1 MGSYTITMFKYFA
14 LISFL
19 TISLNSIGRTI
30 VVAPGK
36 SSVLK
41 NTILQAADGDT
52 LLVQK
57 GIYKEQ
63 DILVAKKLVIIGQGF
78 PTIDGDH
85 KGQLIVVTRDSVTI
99 SGLQLQNTGRS
110 SMTDMAAI
118 RLQNVQFARVVNNRL
133 VNNTYGVYLQN
144 SHYCLVYNNTISADA
159 KDELNSGNGI
169 HAWKSTHLL
178 IQSNKIKGHRDGI
191 YFEFVTDSRIL
202 YNTSD
207 KNIRYGL
214 HFMFS
219 HQDVYTHNTF
229 ADNGS
234 GVAVMYSKK
243 VEMYN
248 NTFRH
253 NWGDASY
260 AILLKEI
267 TDSKIEHNLFA
278 KNTVG
283 IYMEG
288 TSRIDVRHNE
298 FVENG
303 WAMRVQASCDNNTF
317 EKNNFL
323 SNSFDV
329 ATNGTMMLNIF
340 NNNYWDK
347 YDGYDLD
354 KNKIGDVPYYPVSM
368 YSVVTERIPGAMIL
382 YRSFLTDVMDQVEK
396 LMPSVVPDQLKDN
409 NPMMKSWK
417 LR

>member
-1 MGSYTITMFKYFA
+1 MPRLIITILFIFFA
-14 LISFL
+14 YNGN
-19 TISLNSIGRTI
+19 TKTI
-30 VVAPGK
+30 VVRADK
-36 SSVLK
+36 ANAIK
-41 NTILQAADGDT
+41 NALAYCTDGDT
-52 LLVQK
+52 VSIEK
-57 GIYKEQ
+57 GLYKEQ
-63 DILVAKKLVIIGQGF
+63 DILVSKRITILGKDYPV
-78 PTIDGDH
+78 IDGVK
-85 KGQLIVVTRDSVTI
+85 KGQLIVVVRDSVII

-118 RLQNVQFARVVNNRL
+118 RLQNVKSVSVTNNKL

-144 SHYCLVYNNTISADA
+144 SHYCLVYKNTIRADA

-178 IQSNKIKGHRDGI
+178 LQSNNISGHRDGI
-191 YFEFVTDSRIL
+191 YFEFVTDSRIIN
-202 YNTSD
+202 NTSTE
-207 KNIRYGL
+207 NIRYGL

-219 HQDVYTHNTF
+219 HKDVYTRNSF
-229 ADNGS
+229 INNGS
-234 GVAVMYSKK
+234 GVAVMYSKQ
-243 VEMYN
+243 VEMYY

-267 TDSKIEHNLFA
+267 ADSKIEHNLFD

-288 TSRIDVRHNE
+288 TSRIQVLYNE

-303 WAMRVQASCDNNTF
+303 WAMRVQSSCDNNVF

-329 ATNGTMMLNIF
+329 ATNGTMMLNTF

-354 KNKIGDVPYYPVSM
+354 KNKVGDVPYYPVSM
-368 YSVVTERIPGAMIL
+368 YSVVTERVPTAMIL
-382 YRSFLTDVMDQVEK
+382 YRSFLTDIMNRVEK
-396 LMPSVVPDQLKDN
+396 VMPSIVPDKLKDD
-409 NPMMKSWK
+409 NPLMKSLK

>member
-1 MGSYTITMFKYFA
+1 MPRLLITILFIFFA
-14 LISFL
+14 YNGN
-19 TISLNSIGRTI
+19 TKTI
-30 VVAPGK
+30 VVRADK
-36 SSVLK
+36 ANAIK
-41 NTILQAADGDT
+41 NALAYCTDGDT
-52 LLVQK
+52 VSIEK
-57 GIYKEQ
+57 GLYKEQ
-63 DILVAKKLVIIGQGF
+63 DILVSKRITILGKDYPV
-78 PTIDGDH
+78 IDGVK
-85 KGQLIVVTRDSVTI
+85 KGQLIVVVRDSVII

-118 RLQNVQFARVVNNRL
+118 RLQNVKSVSVTNNKL

-144 SHYCLVYNNTISADA
+144 SHYCLVYKNTIRADA

-178 IQSNKIKGHRDGI
+178 LQSNNISGHRDGI
-191 YFEFVTDSRIL
+191 YFEFVTDSRIIN
-202 YNTSD
+202 NTSTE
-207 KNIRYGL
+207 NIRYGL

-219 HQDVYTHNTF
+219 HKDVYTRNSF
-229 ADNGS
+229 INNGS
-234 GVAVMYSKK
+234 GVAVMYSKQ
-243 VEMYN
+243 VEMYY

-267 TDSKIEHNLFA
+267 ADSKIEHNLFD

-288 TSRIDVRHNE
+288 TSRIQVLYNE

-303 WAMRVQASCDNNTF
+303 WAMRVQSSCDNNVF

-329 ATNGTMMLNIF
+329 ATNGTMMLNTF

-354 KNKIGDVPYYPVSM
+354 KNKVGDVPYYPVSM
-368 YSVVTERIPGAMIL
+368 YSVVTERVPTAMIL
-382 YRSFLTDVMDQVEK
+382 YRSFLTDIMNRVEK
-396 LMPSVVPDQLKDN
+396 VMPSIVPDKLKDD
-409 NPMMKSWK
+409 NPLMKSLK

>member
-1 MGSYTITMFKYFA
+1 MPRLIITILFIFFA
-14 LISFL
+14 Y
-19 TISLNSIGRTI
+19 NGNAKTI
-30 VVAPGK
+30 VVRADK
-36 SSVLK
+36 ANAIK
-41 NTILQAADGDT
+41 NALAYCTDGDT
-52 LLVQK
+52 VSIEK
-57 GIYKEQ
+57 GLYKEQ
-63 DILVAKKLVIIGQGF
+63 DILVSKRITILGKDYPV
-78 PTIDGDH
+78 IDGVK
-85 KGQLIVVTRDSVTI
+85 KGQLIVVVRDSVII

-118 RLQNVQFARVVNNRL
+118 RLQNVKSVSVTNNKL

-144 SHYCLVYNNTISADA
+144 SHYCLVYKNTISADA

-178 IQSNKIKGHRDGI
+178 LQSNNISGHRDGI
-191 YFEFVTDSRIL
+191 YFEFVTDSRIIN
-202 YNTSD
+202 NTSTE
-207 KNIRYGL
+207 NIRYGL

-219 HQDVYTHNTF
+219 HKDVYTRNSF
-229 ADNGS
+229 INNGS
-234 GVAVMYSKK
+234 GVAVMYSKQ
-243 VEMYN
+243 VEMYY

-267 TDSKIEHNLFA
+267 ADSKIEHNLFD

-288 TSRIDVRHNE
+288 TSRIQVLYNE

-303 WAMRVQASCDNNTF
+303 WAMRVQSSCDNNVF

-329 ATNGTMMLNIF
+329 ATNGTMMLNTF

-354 KNKIGDVPYYPVSM
+354 KNKVGDVPYYPVSM
-368 YSVVTERIPGAMIL
+368 YSVVTERVPTAMIL
-382 YRSFLTDVMDQVEK
+382 YRSFLTDIMNRVEK
-396 LMPSVVPDQLKDN
+396 VMPSIVPDKLKDD
-409 NPMMKSWK
+409 NPLMKSLK

>member
-1 MGSYTITMFKYFA
+1 MPRLIITILFIFFA
-14 LISFL
+14 YNGN
-19 TISLNSIGRTI
+19 TKTI
-30 VVAPGK
+30 VVRADK
-36 SSVLK
+36 ANAIK
-41 NTILQAADGDT
+41 NALAYCTDGDT
-52 LLVQK
+52 VSIEK
-57 GIYKEQ
+57 GLYKEQ
-63 DILVAKKLVIIGQGF
+63 DILVSKRITILGKDYPV
-78 PTIDGDH
+78 IDGVK
-85 KGQLIVVTRDSVTI
+85 KGQLIVVVRDSVII

-118 RLQNVQFARVVNNRL
+118 RLQNVKSVSVTNNKL

-144 SHYCLVYNNTISADA
+144 SHYCLVYKNTIRADT

-178 IQSNKIKGHRDGI
+178 LQSNNISGHRDGI
-191 YFEFVTDSRIL
+191 YFEFVTDSRIIN
-202 YNTSD
+202 NTSTE
-207 KNIRYGL
+207 NIRYGL

-219 HQDVYTHNTF
+219 HKDVYTRNSF
-229 ADNGS
+229 INNGS
-234 GVAVMYSKK
+234 GVAVMYSKQ
-243 VEMYN
+243 VEMYY

-267 TDSKIEHNLFA
+267 ADSKIEHNLFD

-288 TSRIDVRHNE
+288 TSRIQVLYNE

-303 WAMRVQASCDNNTF
+303 WAMRVQSSCDNNVF

-329 ATNGTMMLNIF
+329 ATNGTMMLNTF

-354 KNKIGDVPYYPVSM
+354 KNKVGDVPYYPVSM
-368 YSVVTERIPGAMIL
+368 YSVVTERVPTAMIL
-382 YRSFLTDVMDQVEK
+382 YRSFLTDIMNRVEK
-396 LMPSVVPDQLKDN
+396 VMPSIVPDKLKDD
-409 NPMMKSWK
+409 NPLMKSLK

>member
-1 MGSYTITMFKYFA
+1 MLRLIITILFIFFVYNGNAK
-14 LISFL
+14 
-19 TISLNSIGRTI
+19 TI
-30 VVAPGK
+30 VVRADK
-36 SSVLK
+36 ANAIK
-41 NTILQAADGDT
+41 NALAYCADGDT
-52 LLVQK
+52 VSIEK
-57 GIYKEQ
+57 GLYKEQ
-63 DILVAKKLVIIGQGF
+63 DILVSKRITILGKDYPV
-78 PTIDGDH
+78 IDGLK
-85 KGQLIVVTRDSVTI
+85 KGQLIVVVRDSVTI

-118 RLQNVQFARVVNNRL
+118 RLQNVKSVSVTNNKL
-133 VNNTYGVYLQN
+133 LNNTYGVYLQN
-144 SHYCLVYNNTISADA
+144 SHYCLVYKNTIKADA

-178 IQSNKIKGHRDGI
+178 LQSNNISGHRDGI
-191 YFEFVTDSRIL
+191 YFEFVTDSRIIN
-202 YNTSD
+202 NTSTE
-207 KNIRYGL
+207 NIRYGL

-219 HQDVYTHNTF
+219 HKDVYTHNSF
-229 ADNGS
+229 INNGS
-234 GVAVMYSKK
+234 GVAVMYSKQ
-243 VEMYN
+243 VEMYY

-267 TDSKIEHNLFA
+267 ADSKIEHNLFD

-288 TSRIDVRHNE
+288 TSRIQVLYNE

-303 WAMRVQASCDNNTF
+303 WAMRVQSSCDNNVF

-329 ATNGTMMLNIF
+329 ATNGTMMLNTF

-354 KNKIGDVPYYPVSM
+354 KNKVGDVPYYPVSM
-368 YSVVTERIPGAMIL
+368 YSVVTERVPTAMIL
-382 YRSFLTDVMDQVEK
+382 YRSFLTDIMNRVEK
-396 LMPSVVPDQLKDN
+396 VMPSIVPDKLKDD
-409 NPMMKSWK
+409 NPLMKSLK

>member
-1 MGSYTITMFKYFA
+1 MPRLIITILFIFFVYNGNAK
-14 LISFL
+14 
-19 TISLNSIGRTI
+19 TI
-30 VVAPGK
+30 VVRADK
-36 SSVLK
+36 ANAIK
-41 NTILQAADGDT
+41 NALAYCADGDT
-52 LLVQK
+52 VTIEK
-57 GIYKEQ
+57 GLYKEQ
-63 DILVAKKLVIIGQGF
+63 DILVSKRITILGKDYPV
-78 PTIDGDH
+78 IDGLK
-85 KGQLIVVTRDSVTI
+85 KGQLIVVVRDSVTI

-118 RLQNVQFARVVNNRL
+118 RLQNVKSVSVTNNKL

-144 SHYCLVYNNTISADA
+144 SHYCLVYKNTIRADA

-178 IQSNKIKGHRDGI
+178 LQSNNISGHRDGI
-191 YFEFVTDSRIL
+191 YFEFVTDSRIIN
-202 YNTSD
+202 NTSTE
-207 KNIRYGL
+207 NIRYGL

-219 HQDVYTHNTF
+219 HKDVYTRNSF
-229 ADNGS
+229 INNGS
-234 GVAVMYSKK
+234 GVAVMYSKQ
-243 VEMYN
+243 VEMYY

-267 TDSKIEHNLFA
+267 ADSKIEHNLFD

-288 TSRIDVRHNE
+288 TSRIQVLYNE

-303 WAMRVQASCDNNTF
+303 WAMRVQSSCDNNVF

-329 ATNGTMMLNIF
+329 ATNGTMMLNTF

-354 KNKIGDVPYYPVSM
+354 KNKVGDVPYYPVSM
-368 YSVVTERIPGAMIL
+368 YSVVTERVPTAMIL
-382 YRSFLTDVMDQVEK
+382 YRSFLTDIMNRVEK
-396 LMPSVVPDQLKDN
+396 VMPSIVPDKLKDD
-409 NPMMKSWK
+409 NPLMKSLK

>member
-1 MGSYTITMFKYFA
+1 MLRLIITILFIFFVYNGNAK
-14 LISFL
+14 
-19 TISLNSIGRTI
+19 TI
-30 VVAPGK
+30 VVRADK
-36 SSVLK
+36 ANAIK
-41 NTILQAADGDT
+41 NALAYCADGDT
-52 LLVQK
+52 VSIEK
-57 GIYKEQ
+57 GLYKEQ
-63 DILVAKKLVIIGQGF
+63 DILVSKRITILGKDYPV
-78 PTIDGDH
+78 IDGLK
-85 KGQLIVVTRDSVTI
+85 KGQLIVVVRDSVTI

-118 RLQNVQFARVVNNRL
+118 RLQNVKSVSVTNNKL

-144 SHYCLVYNNTISADA
+144 SHYCLVYKNTIKADA

-169 HAWKSTHLL
+169 HVWKSTHLL
-178 IQSNKIKGHRDGI
+178 LQSNNISGHRDGI
-191 YFEFVTDSRIL
+191 YFEFVTDSRII
-202 YNTSD
+202 NNISTE
-207 KNIRYGL
+207 NIRYGL

-219 HQDVYTHNTF
+219 HKDVYTHNSF
-229 ADNGS
+229 INNGS
-234 GVAVMYSKK
+234 GVAVMYSKQ
-243 VEMYN
+243 VEMYY

-267 TDSKIEHNLFA
+267 ADSKIEHNLFD

-288 TSRIDVRHNE
+288 TSRIQVLYNE

-303 WAMRVQASCDNNTF
+303 WAMRVQSSCDNNVF

-329 ATNGTMMLNIF
+329 ATNGTMMLNTF

-354 KNKIGDVPYYPVSM
+354 KNKVGDVPYYPVSM
-368 YSVVTERIPGAMIL
+368 YSVVTERVPTAMIL
-382 YRSFLTDVMDQVEK
+382 YRSFLTDIMNRVEK
-396 LMPSVVPDQLKDN
+396 IMPSIVPDKLKDD
-409 NPMMKSWK
+409 NPLMKSLK

>member
-1 MGSYTITMFKYFA
+1 MPRLIITILFIFFVFNGNAK
-14 LISFL
+14 
-19 TISLNSIGRTI
+19 TI
-30 VVAPGK
+30 VVRADK
-36 SSVLK
+36 ANAIK
-41 NTILQAADGDT
+41 NALAYCADGDT
-52 LLVQK
+52 LTIEK
-57 GIYKEQ
+57 GLYKEQ
-63 DILVAKKLVIIGQGF
+63 DILVSKRITILGKDYPV
-78 PTIDGDH
+78 IDGVK
-85 KGQLIVVTRDSVTI
+85 KGQLIVVVRDSVTI

-118 RLQNVQFARVVNNRL
+118 RLQNVKSVSVTNNKL

-144 SHYCLVYNNTISADA
+144 SHYCLVYKNTIKADA

-178 IQSNKIKGHRDGI
+178 LQSNNISGHRDGI
-191 YFEFVTDSRIL
+191 YFEFVTDSRIIN
-202 YNTSD
+202 NTSTE
-207 KNIRYGL
+207 NIRYGL

-219 HQDVYTHNTF
+219 HKDVYTHNSF
-229 ADNGS
+229 INNGS
-234 GVAVMYSKK
+234 GVAVMYSKQ
-243 VEMYN
+243 VEMYY

-267 TDSKIEHNLFA
+267 ADSKIEHNLFD

-288 TSRIDVRHNE
+288 TSRIQVLYNE

-303 WAMRVQASCDNNTF
+303 WAMRVQSSCDNNVF

-329 ATNGTMMLNIF
+329 ATNGTMMLNTF

-354 KNKIGDVPYYPVSM
+354 KNKVGDVPYYPVSM
-368 YSVVTERIPGAMIL
+368 YSVVTERVPTAMIL
-382 YRSFLTDVMDQVEK
+382 YRSFLTDIMNRVEK
-396 LMPSVVPDQLKDN
+396 VMPSIVPDKLKDD
-409 NPMMKSWK
+409 NPLMKSLK

>member
-1 MGSYTITMFKYFA
+1 M
-14 LISFL
+14 
-19 TISLNSIGRTI
+19 SIE
-30 VVAPGK
+30 
-36 SSVLK
+36 
-41 NTILQAADGDT
+41 
-52 LLVQK
+52 K
-57 GIYKEQ
+57 GLYKEQ
-63 DILVAKKLVIIGQGF
+63 DILVSKRITILGKDYPV
-78 PTIDGDH
+78 IDGVK
-85 KGQLIVVTRDSVTI
+85 KGQLIVVVRDSVII

-118 RLQNVQFARVVNNRL
+118 RLQNVKSVSVTNNKL

-144 SHYCLVYNNTISADA
+144 SHYCLVYKNTIRADA

-178 IQSNKIKGHRDGI
+178 LQSNNISGHRDGI
-191 YFEFVTDSRIL
+191 YFEFVTDSRIIN
-202 YNTSD
+202 NTSTE
-207 KNIRYGL
+207 NIRYGL

-219 HQDVYTHNTF
+219 HKDVYSRNSF
-229 ADNGS
+229 INNGS
-234 GVAVMYSKK
+234 GVAVMYSKQ
-243 VEMYN
+243 VEMYY

-267 TDSKIEHNLFA
+267 ADSKIEHNLFD

-288 TSRIDVRHNE
+288 TSRIQVLYNE

-303 WAMRVQASCDNNTF
+303 WAMRVQSSCDNNVF

-329 ATNGTMMLNIF
+329 ATNGTMMLNTF

-354 KNKIGDVPYYPVSM
+354 KNKVGDVPYYPVSM
-368 YSVVTERIPGAMIL
+368 YSVVTERVPTAMIL
-382 YRSFLTDVMDQVEK
+382 YRSFLTDIMNRVEK
-396 LMPSVVPDQLKDN
+396 VMPSIVPDKLKDD
-409 NPMMKSWK
+409 NPLMKSLK

>member
-1 MGSYTITMFKYFA
+1 MPKLIITILFIFFVYNCNA
-14 LISFL
+14 R
-19 TISLNSIGRTI
+19 NI
-30 VVAPGK
+30 VVRADK
-36 SSVLK
+36 ANAIK
-41 NTILQAADGDT
+41 NALAYCSDGDT
-52 LLVQK
+52 LTIEK
-57 GIYKEQ
+57 GLYKEQ
-63 DILVAKKLVIIGQGF
+63 DILVSKRITILGKDYPV
-78 PTIDGDH
+78 IDGG
-85 KGQLIVVTRDSVTI
+85 KEGQLIVVVRDSVTI

-118 RLQNVQFARVVNNRL
+118 RLQNVKSVSVTNNKL

-144 SHYCLVYNNTISADA
+144 SHYCLVYKNTIRADA

-178 IQSNKIKGHRDGI
+178 LQSNNISGHRDGI
-191 YFEFVTDSRIL
+191 YFEFVTDSRIIN
-202 YNTSD
+202 NTSTE
-207 KNIRYGL
+207 NIRYGL

-219 HQDVYTHNTF
+219 HKDVYTRNSF
-229 ADNGS
+229 INNGS
-234 GVAVMYSKK
+234 GVAVMYSKQ
-243 VEMYN
+243 VEMYY

-267 TDSKIEHNLFA
+267 ADSKIEHNLFD

-288 TSRIDVRHNE
+288 TSRIQVLYNE

-303 WAMRVQASCDNNTF
+303 WAMRVQSSCDNNVF

-329 ATNGTMMLNIF
+329 ATNGTMMLNTF

-354 KNKIGDVPYYPVSM
+354 KNKVGDVPYYPVSM
-368 YSVVTERIPGAMIL
+368 YSVVTERVPTAMIL
-382 YRSFLTDVMDQVEK
+382 YRSFLTDIMNRVEK
-396 LMPSVVPDQLKDN
+396 VMPSIVPDKLKDD
-409 NPMMKSWK
+409 NPLMKSLK

>member
-1 MGSYTITMFKYFA
+1 MLRLIITILFIFFVYNCNAK
-14 LISFL
+14 
-19 TISLNSIGRTI
+19 NI
-30 VVAPGK
+30 VVRADK
-36 SSVLK
+36 ANAIK
-41 NTILQAADGDT
+41 NALAYCADGDT
-52 LLVQK
+52 LTIEK
-57 GIYKEQ
+57 GLYKEQ
-63 DILVAKKLVIIGQGF
+63 DILVSKRITILGKDYPG
-78 PTIDGDH
+78 IDGEK
-85 KGQLIVVTRDSVTI
+85 KGQLIVVVRDSVTI

-118 RLQNVQFARVVNNRL
+118 RLQNVKSVSIINNKL

-144 SHYCLVYNNTISADA
+144 SHYCLIYKNIIKADA

-178 IQSNKIKGHRDGI
+178 LQSNNISGHRDGI
-191 YFEFVTDSRIL
+191 YFEFVTDSKIIN
-202 YNTSD
+202 NTSTE
-207 KNIRYGL
+207 NIRYGL

-219 HQDVYTHNTF
+219 HKDVYTHNSF
-229 ADNGS
+229 INNGS
-234 GVAVMYSKK
+234 GVAVMYSKQ
-243 VEMYN
+243 VEMYY

-267 TDSKIEHNLFA
+267 ADSKIEHNLFD

-288 TSRIDVRHNE
+288 TSRIQVLYNE

-303 WAMRVQASCDNNTF
+303 WAMRVQSSCDNNVF

-329 ATNGTMMLNIF
+329 ATNGTMMLNTF

-354 KNKIGDVPYYPVSM
+354 KNKVGDVPYYPVSM
-368 YSVVTERIPGAMIL
+368 YSVVTERVPTAMIL
-382 YRSFLTDVMDQVEK
+382 YRSFLTDIMNRVEK
-396 LMPSVVPDQLKDN
+396 VMPSIVPDKLKDD
-409 NPMMKSWK
+409 NPLMKSLK

>member
-1 MGSYTITMFKYFA
+1 VYNGNAK
-14 LISFL
+14 
-19 TISLNSIGRTI
+19 TI
-30 VVAPGK
+30 VVRADK
-36 SSVLK
+36 ANAIK
-41 NTILQAADGDT
+41 NALAYCADGDT
-52 LLVQK
+52 VSIEK
-57 GIYKEQ
+57 GLYKEQ
-63 DILVAKKLVIIGQGF
+63 DILVSKRITILGKDYPV
-78 PTIDGDH
+78 IDGLK
-85 KGQLIVVTRDSVTI
+85 KGQLIVVVRDSVTI

-118 RLQNVQFARVVNNRL
+118 RLQNVKSVSVTNNKL

-144 SHYCLVYNNTISADA
+144 SHYCLVYKNTIKADA

-178 IQSNKIKGHRDGI
+178 LQSNNISGHRDGI
-191 YFEFVTDSRIL
+191 YFEFVTDSRIIN
-202 YNTSD
+202 NTSTE
-207 KNIRYGL
+207 NIRYGL

-219 HQDVYTHNTF
+219 HKDVYTHNSF
-229 ADNGS
+229 INNGS
-234 GVAVMYSKK
+234 GVAVMYSKQ
-243 VEMYN
+243 VEMYY

-267 TDSKIEHNLFA
+267 ADSKIEHNLFD

-288 TSRIDVRHNE
+288 TSRIQVLYNE

-303 WAMRVQASCDNNTF
+303 WAMRVQSSCDNNVF

-329 ATNGTMMLNIF
+329 ATNGTMMLNTF

-354 KNKIGDVPYYPVSM
+354 KNKVGDVPYYPVSM
-368 YSVVTERIPGAMIL
+368 YSVVTERVPTAMIL
-382 YRSFLTDVMDQVEK
+382 YRSFLTDIMNRVEK
-396 LMPSVVPDQLKDN
+396 IMPSIVPDKLKDD
-409 NPMMKSWK
+409 NPLMKSLK

>member
-1 MGSYTITMFKYFA
+1 MPRLIITILFIFFA
-14 LISFL
+14 YNGN
-19 TISLNSIGRTI
+19 TKTI
-30 VVAPGK
+30 VVRADK
-36 SSVLK
+36 ANAIK
-41 NTILQAADGDT
+41 NALAYCTDGDT
-52 LLVQK
+52 VSIEK
-57 GIYKEQ
+57 GLYKEQ
-63 DILVAKKLVIIGQGF
+63 DILVSKRITILGKDYPV
-78 PTIDGDH
+78 IDGVK
-85 KGQLIVVTRDSVTI
+85 KGQLIVVVRDSVII

-118 RLQNVQFARVVNNRL
+118 RLQNVKSVSVTNNKL

-144 SHYCLVYNNTISADA
+144 SHYCLVYKNTIRADA

-178 IQSNKIKGHRDGI
+178 LQSNNISGHRDGI
-191 YFEFVTDSRIL
+191 YFEFVTDSRIIN
-202 YNTSD
+202 NTSTE
-207 KNIRYGL
+207 NIRYGL

-219 HQDVYTHNTF
+219 HKDVYSRNSF
-229 ADNGS
+229 INNGS
-234 GVAVMYSKK
+234 GVAVMYSKQ
-243 VEMYN
+243 VEMYY

-267 TDSKIEHNLFA
+267 ADSKIEHNLFD

-288 TSRIDVRHNE
+288 TSRIQVLYNE

-303 WAMRVQASCDNNTF
+303 WAMRVQSSCDNNVF

-329 ATNGTMMLNIF
+329 ATNGTMMLNTF

-354 KNKIGDVPYYPVSM
+354 KNKVGDVPYYPVSM
-368 YSVVTERIPGAMIL
+368 YSVVTERVPTAMIL
-382 YRSFLTDVMDQVEK
+382 YRSFLTDIMNRVEK
-396 LMPSVVPDQLKDN
+396 VMPSIVPDKLKDD
-409 NPMMKSWK
+409 NPLMKSLK

>member
-1 MGSYTITMFKYFA
+1 MLRLIITILFIFFVYNGNAK
-14 LISFL
+14 
-19 TISLNSIGRTI
+19 TI
-30 VVAPGK
+30 VVRADK
-36 SSVLK
+36 ANAIK
-41 NTILQAADGDT
+41 NALAYCADGDT
-52 LLVQK
+52 VSIEK
-57 GIYKEQ
+57 GLYKEQ
-63 DILVAKKLVIIGQGF
+63 DILVSKRITILGKDYPV
-78 PTIDGDH
+78 IDGLT
-85 KGQLIVVTRDSVTI
+85 KGQLIVVVRDSVTI

-118 RLQNVQFARVVNNRL
+118 RLQNVKSVSVTNNKL

-144 SHYCLVYNNTISADA
+144 SHYCLVYKNTIKADA

-178 IQSNKIKGHRDGI
+178 LQSNNISGHRDGI
-191 YFEFVTDSRIL
+191 YFEFVTDSRIIN
-202 YNTSD
+202 NTSTE
-207 KNIRYGL
+207 NIRYGL

-219 HQDVYTHNTF
+219 HKDVYTHNSF
-229 ADNGS
+229 INNGS
-234 GVAVMYSKK
+234 GVAVMYSKQ
-243 VEMYN
+243 VEMYY

-267 TDSKIEHNLFA
+267 ADSKIEHNLFD

-288 TSRIDVRHNE
+288 TSRIQVLYNE

-303 WAMRVQASCDNNTF
+303 WAMRVQSSCDNNVF

-329 ATNGTMMLNIF
+329 ATNGTMMLNTF

-354 KNKIGDVPYYPVSM
+354 KNKVGDVPYYPVSM
-368 YSVVTERIPGAMIL
+368 YSVVTERVPTAMIL
-382 YRSFLTDVMDQVEK
+382 YRSFLTDIMNRVEK
-396 LMPSVVPDQLKDN
+396 IMPSIVPDKLKDD
-409 NPMMKSWK
+409 NPLMKSLK